1 MNGVTAIPVMSGIP
15 NLPSAS
21 LACEEFYQL
30 LWQEKKKKRIYAV
43 YLLSRAAEEMSMDLV
58 MLSLGTCI
66 NMKNI

>member
-30 LWQEKKKKRIYAV
+30 LWQEKKKRGYMQYICFPEQLK
-43 YLLSRAAEEMSMDLV
+43 
-58 MLSLGTCI
+58 
-66 NMKNI
+66 K